1 MTHLNPPF
9 QIPGYRIVRRV
20 GLGGMAAVY
29 LAIQESLKRPV
40 AVKVL
45 ASERAPSDELVR
57 RFEHEA
63 RTIAR
68 LDHPHIV
75 TIFDVGR
82 TSTGQIYYTMP
93 YLSNGDLSTRNLRD
107 QPRRILQIM
116 RALTEALACAHD
128 KGIVHRD
135 VKPENVL
142 FDKLDRPLLADFG
155 IALSN
160 SNQPRFT
167 REGATIGSS
176 GYMSPEQA
184 RGLPL
189 DGRSDFYGLGVVC
202 YELLTGEVPFHG
214 PDALAVALAHVEQ
227 PVPRLPVTRR
237 VWQPLIDRALA
248 KQPDARFQSA
258 EELLA
263 ALSVVERRLTTPRH
277 LRLSGEWLNLL
288 GHLRAFSRRQR
299 AIALGAFVLAVFFGL
314 LALLPRVPQ
323 SAAMAESVPIEARA
337 TDMPANDPVVTD
349 SSAAAANNAPT
360 TAIAT
365 PVPVDAAV
373 PADSPS
379 TEILAAPTTA
389 VARSEHLRMAASLLT
404 NGRMVLPAGNNA
416 ADHYLAVLAGEP
428 HQHDAVSGIERIL
441 STLSAR
447 AGKAIAADHVNDAIE
462 PVGQV
467 AALAERTK
475 WPANARLAGL
485 VAPLHDAIE
494 ARRASARNPFNTAE
508 LDKLS
513 ALLPILARLDPEQ
526 ARALEADLARPVT
539 LLRAGGTFRETNGPT
554 VAVITANRAAAAHV
568 DHAFAIQ
575 TTDVTRG
582 AYAHFV
588 AASGRA
594 ASTCHESQSLLAR
607 LPRGLDWRAPGFA
620 QTDDH
625 PVVCISWN
633 DANAYARWL
642 SKRTGATYRLPSRQ
656 EWLIA
661 AQQAGTG
668 RGCRMANIAAHV
680 EQGATCD
687 DGFVY
692 TAPVGRFAAT
702 PLGLYDMAGNV
713 SAWIDGCASD
723 GSSDTACNERV
734 FRGLSW
740 HDDDDD
746 SNLDRV
752 DTAPGDVGYANVGF
766 RVVREL
772 PRG

>member
-1 MTHLNPPF
+1 MTHLNLPF

-45 ASERAPSDELVR
+45 ASEQAPSDELVR

-93 YLSNGDLSTRNLRD
+93 YLPNGDLSTRNLRD
-107 QPRRILQIM
+107 QPRRILQVM

-160 SNQPRFT
+160 SNQARVT

-202 YELLTGEVPFHG
+202 YELLTGEVPFSG

-258 EELLA
+258 EQLLA
-263 ALSVVERRLTTPRH
+263 ALSVVERRLKTPR
-277 LRLSGEWLNLL
+277 RIWLSGEWINLL
-288 GHLRAFSRRQR
+288 GRLHAVSRRQR
-299 AIALGAFVLAVFFGL
+299 VSLGAFVLAAFFGL

-323 SAAMAESVPIEARA
+323 RAAMAETVAIDAGASDTPSNE
-337 TDMPANDPVVTD
+337 PVVTD
-349 SSAAAANNAPT
+349 TPLVAVDVPT
-360 TAIAT
+360 TAVEALA
-365 PVPVDAAV
+365 PVVASAVPVV
-373 PADSPS
+373 SPA
-379 TEILAAPTTA
+379 TAIAAAPTTA
-389 VARSEHLRMAASLLT
+389 TARGEHLRQAAILLS
-404 NGRMVLPAGNNA
+404 NGRMVVPAGSNA
-416 ADHYLAVLAGEP
+416 ADHYLAVLEGEP
-428 HQHDAVSGIERIL
+428 HQHDAVSGVERIL
-441 STLSAR
+441 CALSAR
-447 AGKAIAADHVNDAIE
+447 AAKAIAADHARDAVESI
-462 PVGQV
+462 GQA
-467 AALAERTK
+467 AALAERAK
-475 WPANARLAGL
+475 WPAGAHLAKL
-485 VAPLHDAIE
+485 LAPIHEVIE
-494 ARRASARNPFNTAE
+494 ARRAGERNPFDTVE
-508 LDKLS
+508 LEKLS
-513 ALLPILARLDPEQ
+513 PLLPTLARIDPEL
-526 ARALEADLARPVT
+526 ARALDADLARPAA

-554 VAVITANRAAAAHV
+554 LAVITSSRAAAVHL

-588 AASGRA
+588 AASSRA

-607 LPRGLDWRAPGFA
+607 LPRGLNWRAPGFT

-625 PVVCISWN
+625 PVVCVSWN
-633 DANAYARWL
+633 DASAYAHWL
-642 SKRTGATYRLPSRQ
+642 SKRTGATYRLPSKQ
-656 EWLIA
+656 EWLIS

-668 RGCRMANIAAHV
+668 RGCRVANIAAHV
-680 EQGATCD
+680 EGGAKCD
-687 DGFVY
+687 DVFTH

-723 GSSDTACNERV
+723 SRNDAPCNERV

-740 HDDDDD
+740 HEDDDD
-746 SNLDRV
+746 SNLDHV

>member
-1 MTHLNPPF
+1 MTQLNLPF
-9 QIPGYRIVRRV
+9 EIPGYRIVRRV
-20 GLGGMAAVY
+20 GLGGMATVY

-93 YLSNGDLSTRNLRD
+93 YLPNGDLSTRNLRD
-107 QPRRILQIM
+107 QPRRILQVM

-160 SNQPRFT
+160 SNQPRVT

-189 DGRSDFYGLGVVC
+189 DGRSDFYGLGIVC
-202 YELLTGEVPFHG
+202 YELLTGEVPFSG
-214 PDALAVALAHVEQ
+214 PDALAVALAHVEK

-263 ALSVVERRLTTPRH
+263 ALAVVERRLRAPR
-277 LRLSGEWLNLL
+277 RIWLSGEWLSLVAR
-288 GHLRAFSRRQR
+288 LRAIPRRQR
-299 AIALGAFVLAVFFGL
+299 AIALGACVLAAFIGL
-314 LALLPRVPQ
+314 IALLPRVPQ
-323 SAAMAESVPIEARA
+323 RAAMAESAAIDTGA
-337 TDMPANDPVVTD
+337 TDPRPSDTAMADTPASITTDALATD
-349 SSAAAANNAPT
+349 STTTVPVEAATPATAAATDVVAVPT
-360 TAIAT
+360 TAA
-365 PVPVDAAV
+365 
-373 PADSPS
+373 
-379 TEILAAPTTA
+379 
-389 VARSEHLRMAASLLT
+389 ARSEHLREAASLLS
-404 NGRMVLPAGNNA
+404 NGRMVAPAGNNA

-428 HQHDAVSGIERIL
+428 HQRDAVSGLERIVSAL
-441 STLSAR
+441 SVR
-447 AGKAIAADHVNDAIE
+447 AAKAIAADHVQDAIE
-462 PVGQV
+462 PIGQA
-467 AALAERTK
+467 AALAERAK
-475 WPANARLAGL
+475 WPQSAHLTEL
-485 VAPLHDAIE
+485 VAPVHAVIE
-494 ARRASARNPFNTAE
+494 TRRTSARSPFDTASLE
-508 LDKLS
+508 TLS
-513 ALLPILARLDPEQ
+513 PLLPTLARIDPEQ
-526 ARALEADLARPVT
+526 ARALESDLARPVA
-539 LLRAGGTFRETNGPT
+539 LLHAGGTFRDSDGPT
-554 VAVITANRAAAAHV
+554 VAVMTATRAAAAHV
-568 DHAFAIQ
+568 GHAFAIQ

-582 AYAHFV
+582 AYARFV

-607 LPRGLDWRAPGFA
+607 LPRGLNWRAPGFA

-625 PVVCISWN
+625 PVVCVSWN

-642 SKRTGATYRLPSRQ
+642 SKHTGATYRLPTKQ
-656 EWLIA
+656 EWLLA
-661 AQQAGTG
+661 AQQAGSG
-668 RGCRMANIAAHV
+668 RGCRAANIAAHV
-680 EQGATCD
+680 DEGAKCD
-687 DGFVY
+687 DAFAH

-723 GSSDTACNERV
+723 RSSDAPCNERV

>member
-1 MTHLNPPF
+1 MTNLNLPF
-9 QIPGYRIVRRV
+9 QIPGYRILRRL
-20 GLGGMAAVY
+20 GMGGMATVY

-45 ASERAPSDELVR
+45 ASEQAPSDELVR

-93 YLSNGDLSTRNLRD
+93 YLPNGDLSMRNLRD
-107 QPRRILQIM
+107 HPRRVLEVM

-160 SNQPRFT
+160 SNQPRVT

-202 YELLTGEVPFHG
+202 YELLTGEMPFHG
-214 PDALAVALAHVEQ
+214 SDALAIALAHIEK

-237 VWQPLIDRALA
+237 IWQPLIDRALA
-248 KQPDARFQSA
+248 KLPDARFQSA

-263 ALSVVERRLTTPRH
+263 ALAVVERRLQTPRRAGLSREW
-277 LRLSGEWLNLL
+277 LRLAG
-288 GHLRAFSRRQR
+288 RVR
-299 AIALGAFVLAVFFGL
+299 AIPRRVRALAIGTLVVLAFGGL
-314 LALLPRVPQ
+314 LALLPHEPQ
-323 SAAMAESVPIEARA
+323 RAAMAEPAPIDTAAGEVPQIAASTAPNTDNA
-337 TDMPANDPVVTD
+337 TAPPDDPAV
-349 SSAAAANNAPT
+349 
-360 TAIAT
+360 
-365 PVPVDAAV
+365 
-373 PADSPS
+373 
-379 TEILAAPTTA
+379 AAPTGSPPA
-389 VARSEHLRMAASLLT
+389 EVASAPVNSATRAEHLRAAASLFAS
-404 NGRMVLPAGNNA
+404 GRLVAPAGNNA
-416 ADHYLAVLAGEP
+416 AEHYLAILAGEP
-428 HQHDAVSGIERIL
+428 RQRDAMKGIERIFSVL
-441 STLSAR
+441 AAR
-447 AGKAIAADHVNDAIE
+447 AAALITADDITTAVE
-462 PVGQV
+462 PLAQA
-467 AALAERTK
+467 AALAERAK
-475 WPANARLAGL
+475 LAGSASFASL
-485 VAPLHDAIE
+485 VAPIHAAVE
-494 ARRASARNPFNTAE
+494 ARRTAARDPFDSVPLA
-508 LDKLS
+508 KLS
-513 ALLPILARLDPEQ
+513 PLLPNLARIDPEQ
-526 ARALEADLARPVT
+526 ARTLEADLARPAE
-539 LLRAGGTFRETNGPT
+539 LLRSGGSFRDPGGPT
-554 VAVITANRAAAAHV
+554 MAIFTMSRAAAAHL

-582 AYAHFV
+582 AYARF
-588 AASGRA
+588 ASASGRG
-594 ASTCHESQSLLAR
+594 ASSCRESQALLAR
-607 LPRGLDWRAPGFA
+607 LTRGLSWRAPGFA
-620 QTDDH
+620 QTDEH
-625 PVVCISWN
+625 PAVCVSWN

-642 SKRTGATYRLPSRQ
+642 SSRTGAHYRLPSKQ
-656 EWLIA
+656 EWLLA
-661 AQQAGTG
+661 AQQAGSG
-668 RGCRMANIAAHV
+668 RGCRQANIAAHV
-680 EQGATCD
+680 DQGAKCD
-687 DGFVY
+687 DAY
-692 TAPVGRFAAT
+692 AHTAPVGRFAAT
-702 PLGLYDMAGNV
+702 PTGLYDMAGNV
-713 SAWIDGCASD
+713 SAWIDGCASG
-723 GSSDTACNERV
+723 GSGEACDARM

-752 DTAPGDVGYANVGF
+752 DTAATDIGYANVGF

-772 PRG
+772 PRE